1 MVAKISL
8 KYSSKSDRFNSMLTN
23 IREMGLYNPAS
34 SDITLEALASF
45 RDKLNV
51 ANKNVIEANI
61 ATKKAR
67 DSRKFAY
74 ADGESSVDTIFK
86 GINTAVQSQYG
97 KPSTQHS
104 LIDSLLNQ
112 MKYKT
117 SVVEPKVANTSENSE
132 NESISKTYHY
142 GDRSFG
148 IKLETLNGCITTLSS
163 FGNYLPGNP
172 NLTID
177 FLTSK
182 VNVVSELN
190 SAVIVKRFEERQL
203 RKARADLY
211 VDLSIRYKKIK
222 THISTVYGKNSLQ
235 YQIISSYAL

>member
-1 MVAKISL
+1 MPVKISM

-23 IREMGLYNPAS
+23 IREMELYNPANA
-34 SDITLEALASF
+34 DITMEALASF

-51 ANKNVIEANI
+51 ADKNVIEANI

-97 KPSTQHS
+97 KPSIQHS
-104 LIDSLLNQ
+104 LIDSVLNQ

-117 SVVEPKVANTSENSE
+117 SVVESKVVNSSENSE
-132 NESISKTYHY
+132 NETVSKTYHY
-142 GDRSFG
+142 GDRSYG

-182 VNVVSELN
+182 ANAVSELN

-203 RKARADLY
+203 RKTRADLY
-211 VDLSIRYKKIK
+211 VDLSMRYKKIK
-222 THISTVYGKNSLQ
+222 THISTVYGKSSLQ